1 MQCVLRL
8 SPHPTF
14 RRCFCRCS
22 APDISQYR
30 EAFGRRMTIAG
41 IKPHHRIALG
51 VSGGPDSM
59 ALCVLTAGW
68 KLSGFNGKTESSGF
82 IEGLVAII
90 VDHRLRAEST
100 EEAIL
105 VRDRVNKMGIMCQIE
120 NCDWSHG
127 RPKHGHVQ
135 EAAREMRYQIFQD
148 VCVKQHIGVLLIAHH
163 ADDQVELLILR
174 LSRNSGVLGLSC
186 MAFISQLFP
195 LPLGGS
201 ENSDGIL
208 LVRPMLEFNKDDM
221 YNICQGAN
229 QDWVED
235 PTNQS
240 PLYTRNRIRASL
252 RSFSSDHFQL
262 ESHRLISACR
272 LVRAYVE
279 TVCLKMIKDSVTIM
293 ELGYAVIDLVKL
305 MPSCIDDLCLSRY
318 AAWILQFISQRHRP
332 IRGHTSQML
341 LDYIRNFPCKVFQL
355 FYIVTSLTVAGC
367 YLSPAPQSK
376 GTKLLI
382 CCSVDSLQSS
392 KMGLSLMYSSGDRSL
407 LHNEIHQI
415 IADAKSYSDQFFLEA
430 SDVSLMH
437 ANSSVS
443 VLTEARRRNL
453 ISDSTLKFISLLQA
467 EENEKFS
474 SKGVESD
481 PDLRHKVKCA
491 GAPSISIL
499 PGQTCFF
506 MNRFLVTWR
515 IHGHVEGDGYSL
527 EGIQDQSC
535 QICRVEPDMTF
546 QVRCMVEADWLF
558 LGNILKNQ
566 VSKDVGAYADTSI
579 NGLIKTAEKKMEHFR
594 FIHWS
599 AQSALKVLK
608 SIPLPAR
615 KGLPVLVTSEGLLV
629 SIPSI
634 GFSVC
639 PLLEAVSVFKPKV
652 PLGGG
657 YSSYI

>member
-341 LDYIRNFPCKVFQL
+341 LDYIRNFPCK
-355 FYIVTSLTVAGC
+355 TSLTVAGC